1 MVQFGKIVRVETDA
15 GLKYK
20 VPFVES
26 VVKYSKK
33 VQSWDGDAQR
43 IPTSENQFI
52 WVDTTARW
60 RISDPKKFYE
70 SVGSMTQAQGRLD
83 DVIDS
88 EVRKIISKNPLRE
101 AVRDSNVISQIKR
114 TNALASVAGSAE
126 SSAALSNIS
135 TLAEIQYEPIT
146 VGRRALSIQML
157 NEARTIMPQ
166 YGMELIDV
174 IIRQIKY
181 SDDLTPSVYDRMI
194 KERNQIAQAFRSDG
208 EGEKAKWLGQTTRE
222 LLQIQSDAEKKGE
235 GDQGEGG
242 RGGAGHPQQGLQ
254 PGPGVCRL
262 LDGAGGVQDAPAEV
276 QQDAEHRLG
285 FLQVPVQQ
293 EGAVRRIP
301 VPARGGLSYLAE
313 ARVQLRRITQLRGK
327 ALENLQHRGEL
338 PRIFAVREL
347 VEKLQHLT
355 HKPPSLGAILL
366 RSRDAD
372 KDFDLLF
379 HVGHLARGETLD
391 ETVSLGGFQVR
402 RARPRGKPPVM
413 PHGKQAGPFRRFQ
426 DDPFGY
432 RAE

>member
-1 MVQFGKIVRVETDA
+1 MKKTVIILVIIGAALLVITILGPYYFLVEGEQAVIVQFGRIVRVDTDA
-15 GLKYK
+15 GVHYK

-70 SVGSMTQAQGRLD
+70 SVGSMTQAQGRMD

-114 TNALASVAGSAE
+114 SNALASVAGSAE

-135 TLAEIQYEPIT
+135 TLAEIKYEPIEI
-146 VGRRALSIQML
+146 GRRALSLEMRD
-157 NEARTIMPQ
+157 EARTIMPQ

-181 SDDLTPSVYDRMI
+181 SDDLTQSVYDRMI

-222 LLQIQSDAEKKGE
+222 LNQIQSEAERKAKEIKGKADAEALGI
-235 GDQGEGG
+235 
-242 RGGAGHPQQGLQ
+242 RNRAYS
-254 PGPGVCRL
+254 
-262 LDGAGGVQDAPAEV
+262 QDPEFA
-276 QQDAEHRLG
+276 D
-285 FLQVPVQQ
+285 
-293 EGAVRRIP
+293 
-301 VPARGGLSYLAE
+301 YWM
-313 ARVQLRRITQLRGK
+313 
-327 ALENLQHRGEL
+327 ALEEY
-338 PRIFAVREL
+338 
-347 VEKLQHLT
+347 K
-355 HKPPSLGAILL
+355 AILPKL
-366 RSRDAD
+366 TKTMSTEAD
-372 KDFDLLF
+372 FYKYLYNR
-379 HVGHLARGETLD
+379 RG
-391 ETVSLGGFQVR
+391 R
-402 RARPRGKPPVM
+402 
-413 PHGKQAGPFRRFQ
+413 
-426 DDPFGY
+426 
-432 RAE
+432 

>member
-1 MVQFGKIVRVETDA
+1 MRKTIIILVIVGVVLLVISLLGPYFIVTEGEQAVVVQFGRIVRVETEA

-20 VPFVES
+20 LPFVES

-101 AVRDSNVISQIKR
+101 AVRDSNIISQIKR

-135 TLAEIQYEPIT
+135 TLAEIQYEPIE
-146 VGRRALSIQML
+146 VGRRALSIEML

-222 LLQIQSDAEKKGE
+222 LLQIQSDADRKAKEIKAK
-235 GDQGEGG
+235 
-242 RGGAGHPQQGLQ
+242 A
-254 PGPGVCRL
+254 
-262 LDGAGGVQDAPAEV
+262 
-276 QQDAEHRLG
+276 DAE
-285 FLQVPVQQ
+285 
-293 EGAVRRIP
+293 A
-301 VPARGGLSYLAE
+301 LAIRNKAYSQDPE
-313 ARVQLRRITQLRGK
+313 FADYWM
-327 ALENLQHRGEL
+327 ALEEYKTLLPKFNKTLSTDSDFYKYLYNKRG
-338 PRIFAVREL
+338 R
-347 VEKLQHLT
+347 
-355 HKPPSLGAILL
+355 
-366 RSRDAD
+366 
-372 KDFDLLF
+372 
-379 HVGHLARGETLD
+379 
-391 ETVSLGGFQVR
+391 
-402 RARPRGKPPVM
+402 
-413 PHGKQAGPFRRFQ
+413 
-426 DDPFGY
+426 
-432 RAE
+432 

>member
-1 MVQFGKIVRVETDA
+1 MRKTIIILVIIGVALIIISLLGPYYILVEGEQAVVVQFGRIVRVDTQA

-70 SVGSMTQAQGRLD
+70 SVGSMTQAQGRMD

-114 TNALASVAGSAE
+114 SNVLASVAGSAE
-126 SSAALSNIS
+126 STQALSNIS
-135 TLAEIQYEPIT
+135 TLAEIKYEDIQT
-146 VGRRALSIQML
+146 GRRALSIEMRD
-157 NEARTIMPQ
+157 NARSIMPQ

-174 IIRQIKY
+174 LIRQIKY
-181 SDDLTPSVYDRMI
+181 SDDLTPSVFDRMI

-222 LLQIQSDAEKKGE
+222 LKQIQSDAERKAKE
-235 GDQGEGG
+235 IK
-242 RGGAGHPQQGLQ
+242 AK
-254 PGPGVCRL
+254 
-262 LDGAGGVQDAPAEV
+262 A
-276 QQDAEHRLG
+276 DAEALAIRNRAYSQDPDFADYWMALEEYKTILPKFNKTLTTDGG

-293 EGAVRRIP
+293 ERQIAFHADGVQRGSG
-301 VPARGGLSYLAE
+301 ARGNPGRPLFCPTSPRVFLRPLKRFCPAPRGTRRVRDPLTQTRAGLRA
-313 ARVQLRRITQLRGK
+313 
-327 ALENLQHRGEL
+327 L
-338 PRIFAVREL
+338 PRICRRICGGQACL
-347 VEKLQHLT
+347 
-355 HKPPSLGAILL
+355 PAAGSPSAAC
-366 RSRDAD
+366 S
-372 KDFDLLF
+372 
-379 HVGHLARGETLD
+379 ARAL
-391 ETVSLGGFQVR
+391 
-402 RARPRGKPPVM
+402 
-413 PHGKQAGPFRRFQ
+413 PF
-426 DDPFGY
+426 PS
-432 RAE
+432 